1 MEPRNRKIDLMGI
14 INLTPDSFY
23 RGSRFLGDIP
33 GMLRKVER
41 MAEDGASIIDIGAF
55 SSRPGAP
62 AVPPDEQIRRLEKPL
77 LELRKE
83 FEDLPLSIDT
93 SSSKV
98 VEKVFSLI
106 GPFTVNDISAGE
118 ADPGMLRVAA
128 SLHLPYIAMHMRGTP
143 STMQGLTYYTDIVRE
158 VREYFL
164 EFDRKAILEGLQ
176 EWILDPG
183 FGFAKTREQN
193 FLLLDNLDAI
203 RLSGHRTLVGV
214 SRKSM
219 FGKAPEEALEATQR
233 AHLTALEK
241 GADILRVHDVAEA
254 AATVELYR
262 SLSED

>member
-1 MEPRNRKIDLMGI
+1 MGI
-14 INLTPDSFY
+14 INLTPDSFF

-41 MAEDGASIIDIGAF
+41 MVDAGASIIDIGAF

-77 LELRKE
+77 LEFRKAFPE
-83 FEDLPLSIDT
+83 LPVSIDT
-93 SSSKV
+93 ASSEV

-106 GPFTVNDISAGE
+106 GPFTVNDISAGA
-118 ADPGMLRVAA
+118 ADPDMLPVTA
-128 SLHLPYIAMHMRGTP
+128 SLGLPYIAMHMKGTP
-143 STMQGLTYYTDIVRE
+143 ETMQGLTDYKDIVKE
-158 VREYFL
+158 VKDYFL
-164 EFDRKAILEGLQ
+164 EFEARAEEAGLV

-193 FLLLDNLDAI
+193 FQLLDNLDAVT
-203 RLSGHRTLVGV
+203 LPDHRTLVGV

-254 AATVELYR
+254 AATVALYR
-262 SLSED
+262 SLPAD